1 MDLGASH
8 NVTADFNNLNLHQ
21 DYNELDD
28 IVIGDGT
35 GLKITH
41 IGSTNLSTPSNKF
54 LLSNVLFVPSMK
66 KKKSYFCIS
75 ILQIKSCFHWIFS
88 ISFCCEG
95 HAHEDTTNLKT

>member
-8 NVTADFNNLNLHQ
+8 NVTVDFNNLNLHQ

-54 LLSNVLFVPSMK
+54 LLSNILSVPSMK
-66 KKKSYFCIS
+66 KKNLIFVFQFCKSNHVS
-75 ILQIKSCFHWIFS
+75 IEFFPSHFVVK
-88 ISFCCEG
+88 G
-95 HAHEDTTNLKT
+95 HAHEDTTNSKT